1 MRSFPGSKH
10 CFVFVFFWIYVDV
23 ASDSVVVWS
32 GIGLLRFAYFSA
44 SSLFQS
50 GEEELV
56 VVEGMN
62 AKARTRSQG
71 TKASPKHEKGSSKEK
86 KTGMQRNGS
95 MATEDVPKRCQS
107 RRDRKFALQQDV
119 DKLRKKLRNE
129 ENIHR
134 ALERAFTRPLG
145 ALPRLPPYLP
155 SHTLELL
162 AEVAV
167 LEEEVVRL
175 EEQVVNFWQG
185 LYHEAIFISSC
196 KKTKELG
203 SDARFL
209 SQSSKTL
216 EQPKSYSNSA
226 YSEDSAFI
234 KQPTSVQ
241 WSSNMDQTVTSSTRF
256 VNGKLAPKK
265 PHSSLAVTD
274 KQQGKENLISGNVGR
289 NCKKSPAKK
298 VPKVSAAAKRNAPA
312 DSRPKCTSVYDEGA
326 EIMLSSSLKEAA
338 FEKANTTSES
348 TLHEPNGPNKLSED
362 ILKCLMDIFSWMSS
376 PGNTKEHTETSP
388 SVSGSNG
395 SLEESDS
402 VDPYGICV
410 EFGRRDVGP
419 YKLFQAVEASL
430 NVRDLLMDCSF
441 LTSRLKRLLR
451 ELASVDLA
459 GLTHQQKIAFWIN
472 IYNSCMMNAF
482 LEQGIPANP
491 EMIIAL
497 MLKAMI
503 NVGGHLLN
511 AMTIEHFILRLPY
524 RSTQVS
530 PKGSKSD
537 YVTMRGIFG
546 LEWPEPLVT
555 FALSCGSWSS
565 PAVRVYTAAQ
575 VENELE
581 RAKRDYL
588 QAAIGISTPNRLAIP
603 KLLDW
608 YLRDFAKDVES
619 LMDWIC
625 LQLPDELRTEAI
637 KCLEMAKRSPIQQL
651 IQLLPYEFRFRY
663 ILAP

>member
-1 MRSFPGSKH
+1 MRSFPKH

-23 ASDSVVVWS
+23 VIDSVVVWS
-32 GIGLLRFAYFSA
+32 GIRLLRFAYFSV

-50 GEEELV
+50 GEEEKE
-56 VVEGMN
+56 VVEAMN

-71 TKASPKHEKGSSKEK
+71 TKASSKHEKVSSF
-86 KTGMQRNGS
+86 
-95 MATEDVPKRCQS
+95 DVNS
-107 RRDRKFALQQDV
+107 RRLHKDLILTLNSFFLSPK
-119 DKLRKKLRNE
+119 
-129 ENIHR
+129 
-134 ALERAFTRPLG
+134 
-145 ALPRLPPYLP
+145 
-155 SHTLELL
+155 TLELL

-216 EQPKSYSNSA
+216 EQPKSYLKSA

-241 WSSNMDQTVTSSTRF
+241 SSSNHF
-256 VNGKLAPKK
+256 INGKLAPKK
-265 PHSSLAVTD
+265 PHSSWAITD

-298 VPKVSAAAKRNAPA
+298 VPKVRAAANRNTQA
-312 DSRPKCTSVYDEGA
+312 DSRVT
-326 EIMLSSSLKEAA
+326 
-338 FEKANTTSES
+338 
-348 TLHEPNGPNKLSED
+348 
-362 ILKCLMDIFSWMSS
+362 
-376 PGNTKEHTETSP
+376 
-388 SVSGSNG
+388 
-395 SLEESDS
+395 
-402 VDPYGICV
+402 
-410 EFGRRDVGP
+410 
-419 YKLFQAVEASL
+419 
-430 NVRDLLMDCSF
+430 
-441 LTSRLKRLLR
+441 
-451 ELASVDLA
+451 
-459 GLTHQQKIAFWIN
+459 
-472 IYNSCMMNAF
+472 AF

-497 MLKAMI
+497 MLK
-503 NVGGHLLN
+503 
-511 AMTIEHFILRLPY
+511 
-524 RSTQVS
+524 
-530 PKGSKSD
+530 
-537 YVTMRGIFG
+537 
-546 LEWPEPLVT
+546 
-555 FALSCGSWSS
+555 
-565 PAVRVYTAAQ
+565 VRVYTAAQ

-625 LQLPDELRTEAI
+625 LQLPDELRAEAI
-637 KCLEMAKRSPIQQL
+637 KCLEMAKRRPIQQL
-651 IQLLPYEFRFRY
+651 IQVLPYEFRFRY
-663 ILAP
+663 LLAP